1 MSNKISTIIRVAVL
15 TACVVLCVFAYVIY
29 GDTIIPF
36 RESITIPLLAAA
48 VTAPFLYRR
57 WAWLTTSANKYF
69 NIVFHILFA
78 GCIFY
83 SAFLLCNFYISDPQS
98 AYTEEAVV
106 KSKEVKKSRKTRRI
120 GRRRYAYD
128 GMRYEYCLQVALPD
142 NTLKE
147 ITVSRNIYNRTR
159 IEYPI
164 ILSLEEGLFGY
175 PVIKEISTKKT
186 IY

>member
-1 MSNKISTIIRVAVL
+1 MSDKISTIIRVVVL
-15 TACVVLCVFAYVIY
+15 TACVVLCIFAYVIY

-36 RESITIPLLAAA
+36 RESIAIPLLAAA
-48 VTAPFLYRR
+48 VTAPFLYRK
-57 WAWLTTSANKYF
+57 WTWLTTSANKYF

-78 GCIFY
+78 SSIFY
-83 SAFLLCNFYISDPQS
+83 SVFLLCNFYISDPQS

-106 KSKEVKKSRKTRRI
+106 KNKEVKKSRKTRRI

-142 NTLKE
+142 SKLKE
-147 ITVSRNIYNRTR
+147 IKVSMNTYNSTR

-164 ILSLEEGLFGY
+164 VLSLEKGLFGY
-175 PVIKEISTKKT
+175 PVIKEIKPKKRL
-186 IY
+186 Y